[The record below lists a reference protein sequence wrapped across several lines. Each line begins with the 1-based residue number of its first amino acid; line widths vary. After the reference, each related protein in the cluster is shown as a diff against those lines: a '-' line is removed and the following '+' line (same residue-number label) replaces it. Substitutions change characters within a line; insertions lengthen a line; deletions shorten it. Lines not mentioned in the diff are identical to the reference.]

1 MDNDNRPASGIPN
14 IVYSPDNIP
23 TIRFE
28 ILKSQALDQTNSGSK
43 SGSKSSKKI
52 PSATPA
58 EIRLKSSNQKE
69 KYHDVSLSFTKGY
82 NSRVMA
88 GTRRILLKVSNR
100 SAIGLRG
107 HSNGVRD
114 EMSLRI
120 QTIVPTVVTIIK
132 GMMKFL

>member
-1 MDNDNRPASGIPN
+1 MDNDNRPTNGIPN

-28 ILKSQALDQTNSGSK
+28 ILKSQNLDQTNSGSK
-43 SGSKSSKKI
+43 SGNKSSKKI

-58 EIRLKSSNQKE
+58 EIRLKRSNQKE
-69 KYHDVSLSFTKGY
+69 KYRGISLSFTKGY
-82 NSRVMA
+82 NRRVMA

-100 SAIGLRG
+100 SAIRLRG
-107 HSNGVRD
+107 HSNGFRD
-114 EMSLRI
+114 EISLRI
-120 QTIVPTVVTIIK
+120 QTIVPIVVTIIK